1 MLACVLCDA
10 RAARR
15 LWLGAILA
23 GVVALT
29 LMAPRAAAFP
39 PVSQPAGLPTHFGLG
54 VAAGLGDA
62 WMPSSAIAW
71 DYRFQYLAGGVDTN
85 SGWETWNPNGTFPL
99 NYAQE
104 SAAHGYLPVFPYYE
118 LFQSNGACSGCDE
131 NQKDLSNLNNPG
143 LMAAYYRNFA
153 LLMKRLGPG
162 TYDTIPGYGKTAIV
176 NVEPDFVGGYA
187 VQAVNHNARCF
198 GFCTG
203 QGNDPNLLK
212 SAVASSGVADV
223 ADYPDTYAGFTRALA
238 HVRDL
243 YAPNVLLGF
252 EVSPWATG
260 RDIGLDADPNTN
272 VPALG
277 QQVGTFL
284 ARAGP
289 HDLLFNDPLD
299 RDAGQY
305 QARFG
310 ENRWWDR
317 DNLRLPNFWR
327 WETYLAATSQADNG
341 KPILLWQVPVGN
353 QYFQTEN
360 NTDGHYQDNRV
371 EYIFSHVQE
380 LIDVGIIGALFAPG
394 NAGSTSY
401 GDARDD
407 GVTNPPSICNSDG
420 SSSGPIC
427 NDHASTV
434 ADDDGGLLRLLA
446 EQYYGAPLG
455 LGPP

>member
-1 MLACVLCDA
+1 MVRAMFWRSSLAGLLLAALSIGPA
-10 RAARR
+10 RAQS
-15 LWLGAILA
+15 A
-23 GVVALT
+23 G
-29 LMAPRAAAFP
+29 
-39 PVSQPAGLPTHFGLG
+39 GLPDRFLFGLE
-54 VAAGLGDA
+54 AGQGDT
-62 WMPSSAIAW
+62 WMTESGIPW
-71 DYRFQYLAGGVDTN
+71 DFTYQYLAGGVNTGQ
-85 SGWETWNPNGTFPL
+85 GWETWNPNATFVL
-99 NYAQE
+99 NYARDARQ
-104 SAAHGYLPVFPYYE
+104 HGYIPMFPYYE
-118 LFQSNGACSGCDE
+118 ILHSRGSCGTCDE
-131 NQKDLSNLNNPG
+131 NRKDLNNLNDAG
-143 LMAAYYRNFA
+143 VMRAYYQNFA

-162 TYDTIPGYGKTAIV
+162 TYDGIQGFGGTAVI
-176 NVEPDFVGGYA
+176 NVEPDFAGGYA
-187 VQAVNHNARCF
+187 VQAVNRGACF

-203 QGNDPNLLK
+203 RGNDPALLQV
-212 SAVASSGVADV
+212 SVCSSGVPDV
-223 ADYPDTYAGFTRALA
+223 AGYADTYAGFTQALA

-260 RDIGLDADPNTN
+260 RDIGLDTDPNTN
-272 VPALG
+272 VTALG

-289 HDLLFNDPLD
+289 HDVLFNDPLD

-305 QARFG
+305 QARFRQ
-310 ENRWWDR
+310 NRWWDR

-327 WETYLAATSQADNG
+327 WEAYLAAASQADGG

-360 NTDGHYQDNRV
+360 NTDGHYQDNRL

-407 GVTNPPSICNSDG
+407 GVTNPPSICTTDG
-420 SSSGPIC
+420 SSGGPIC

-446 EQYYGAPLG
+446 QQYYSAPLA
-455 LGPP
+455 LGSP